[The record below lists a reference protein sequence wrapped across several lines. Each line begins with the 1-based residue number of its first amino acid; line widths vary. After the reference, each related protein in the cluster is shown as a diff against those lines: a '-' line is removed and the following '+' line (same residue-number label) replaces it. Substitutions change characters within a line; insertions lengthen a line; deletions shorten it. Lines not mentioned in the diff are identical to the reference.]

1 MRKALTSI
9 LLLVFVV
16 HLAGNLVLFKIQQ
29 FHLRKEMIQRIRE
42 GVPESQLVLVKET
55 PTNKKSIKWED
66 DTEFSFRG
74 IMYDVAKTE
83 IDKNGNTIYYC
94 IKDDLETALV
104 INFRKQQNQNKKTK
118 NTRIPVL
125 KNVIK
130 ILPERE
136 LSPLSLN
143 INISANDSANWRYS
157 CAYGSRSQ
165 EITAP
170 PPRHV

>member
-1 MRKALTSI
+1 M
-9 LLLVFVV
+9 FVV

-42 GVPESQLVLVKET
+42 GVPESQLVLIKET

-66 DTEFSFRG
+66 DTEFSFSG

-104 INFRKQQNQNKKTK
+104 INFRKQQNFVE
-118 NTRIPVL
+118 IEL
-125 KNVIK
+125 KDDNCNFK
-130 ILPERE
+130 
-136 LSPLSLN
+136 
-143 INISANDSANWRYS
+143 WKYS
-157 CAYGSRSQ
+157 F
-165 EITAP
+165 
-170 PPRHV
+170 